1 MLEQA
6 MLREQF
12 MALLN
17 QEQLAAALYATLAG
31 ELTDPTLRRQVE
43 QLHLDKQRHARM
55 AERLVEILE

>member
-6 MLREQF
+6 LLREQF
-12 MALLN
+12 TALLN
-17 QEQLAAALYATLAG
+17 QEQLAAALYGKLAI

-55 AERLVEILE
+55 AERLVEMVQ